1 MINHSF
7 KVGDINSSQLAYPR
21 HLTLCCAQGR
31 DGNSASL
38 GGTRVENFTLFKR
51 VARIWTRCL
60 EIIFVSP
67 VQQLLNIQSY
77 SVLPVFRAC
86 WQRTRTGAGNRM
98 FNGNQKAKARED
110 KKPNRMNANEIKGL
124 HCSRNCIKCA
134 LARVLKTTPAAIP
147 DQGWSAG
154 PRLFQYCIYIVLF
167 PLSSNYRKQINQG
180 TTQVNLFTLTPG
192 LSLNEIKWYWWYS

>member
-1 MINHSF
+1 MSNETTTS
-7 KVGDINSSQLAYPR
+7 DIWSIIRSKSEISTP
-21 HLTLCCAQGR
+21 
-31 DGNSASL
+31 ASWHTPDIWL
-38 GGTRVENFTLFKR
+38 FVVPRVETGIRHHWVVLEWKISHCFKR
-51 VARIWTRCL
+51 VRLIWTRCL

-77 SVLPVFRAC
+77 SVLPVFGAC
-86 WQRTRTGAGNRM
+86 WQRTRPGAGNRM

-110 KKPNRMNANEIKGL
+110 EKPNRTNESEIRGL
-124 HCSRNCIKCA
+124 HYSRICIKCA
-134 LARVLKTTPAAIP
+134 LAWVLKTTPAAIP

-180 TTQVNLFTLTPG
+180 TTQVDLFTLAP
-192 LSLNEIKWYWWYS
+192 L